1 MNKLTQL
8 AKSEKGK
15 ELIDKAQAMANDPKN
30 REKLETARGKVEE
43 QIAGAK
49 QKLADKRG
57 EKDGTSTTP
66 TTEPTATGTPA
77 YGEPTPAGTTPT
89 YGEEDTTEQGVT
101 QQPTATGTPA
111 YGEDTPA
118 GTEPT
123 YGEDGPKAA

>member
-15 ELIDKAQAMANDPKN
+15 ELIDKAQAIANDPKN

-43 QIAGAK
+43 QIGVAK
-49 QKLADKRG
+49 QKLAEKRG
-57 EKDGTSTTP
+57 EKDDTPTTP
-66 TTEPTATGTPA
+66 TAP
-77 YGEPTPAGTTPT
+77 
-89 YGEEDTTEQGVT
+89 TTE
-101 QQPTATGTPA
+101 PTATGTPA

-118 GTEPT
+118 GTTPT